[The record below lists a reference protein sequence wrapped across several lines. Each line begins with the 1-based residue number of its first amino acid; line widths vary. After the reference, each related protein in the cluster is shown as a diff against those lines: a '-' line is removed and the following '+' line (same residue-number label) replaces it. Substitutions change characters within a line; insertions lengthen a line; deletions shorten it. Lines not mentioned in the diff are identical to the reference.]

1 MDSIDKDLRSILQ
14 IRKMRA
20 DSLSRAARVREMERN
35 SIAKDVVDKV
45 QALTTTEIQVRQLQQ
60 ERLGE
65 LVSGQFVKIDRVEAF
80 SKMQLKGVQEIMDA
94 NRDIELAQKRLESS
108 NERLEESLQ
117 TAKVAEKKKIAIQE
131 VIEWRKN

>member
-20 DSLSRAARVREMERN
+20 DSLSRAARAREMERN
-35 SIAKDVVDKV
+35 SMAKDVVDKV
-45 QALTTTEIQVRQLQQ
+45 QALTATEIQVRQLQQ

-80 SKMQLKGVQEIMDA
+80 SKMQLRGVQQIMDA

-108 NERLEESLQ
+108 NERLEESMQ
-117 TAKVAEKKKIAIQE
+117 IAKVAEKKKIAIEE

>member
-1 MDSIDKDLRSILQ
+1 M
-14 IRKMRA
+14 
-20 DSLSRAARVREMERN
+20 
-35 SIAKDVVDKV
+35 
-45 QALTTTEIQVRQLQQ
+45 QALTATEIQVRQLQQ

-80 SKMQLKGVQEIMDA
+80 SKMQLRGVQQIMDA

-108 NERLEESLQ
+108 NERLEESMQ
-117 TAKVAEKKKIAIQE
+117 IAKVAEKKKIAIEE

>member
-45 QALTTTEIQVRQLQQ
+45 QALSTTEIQVRQLQQ

>member
-45 QALTTTEIQVRQLQQ
+45 QALSTTEIQVRQLQQ
-60 ERLGE
+60 ERLRE

-80 SKMQLKGVQEIMDA
+80 SKMQLRGVQQIMDA

-108 NERLEESLQ
+108 NERLEESMQ
-117 TAKVAEKKKIAIQE
+117 IAKVAEKKKIAIEE